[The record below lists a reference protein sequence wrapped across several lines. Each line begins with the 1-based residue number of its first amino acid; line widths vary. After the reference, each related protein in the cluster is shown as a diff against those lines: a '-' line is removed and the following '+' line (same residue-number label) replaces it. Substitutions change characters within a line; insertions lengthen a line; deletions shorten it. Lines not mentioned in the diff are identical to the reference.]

1 MTNYYKILGVK
12 KDATQEEIKISY
24 KNLMKKY
31 HPDLYQ
37 GDKTYAEKKAKE
49 INGAYEVLSNPES
62 RKQYDLEM
70 FPPTP
75 ISGYYSSSSDNYS
88 YTPPRYD
95 RPPNNYYD
103 EYKNRNANPGRE
115 YNYNDFANYH
125 ADRRY
130 TDYHR
135 SKTPNSNYKDQ
146 KVNND
151 IPTKMMNIFDTLTK
165 NKKFFAILLVII
177 LYCVLFITT
186 IGKFNDYM
194 SGKSTGPLLNE
205 DKPVEVTPYEN
216 KLTPEEFQNLP
227 SQNTHT
233 LLREDF
239 DIYDYFTD
247 NELRVLYRSGYQEE
261 FNSFDEFVEYL
272 EDQAY
277 YELYVKVDY

>member
-31 HPDLYQ
+31 QPDLYQ

-103 EYKNRNANPGRE
+103 
-115 YNYNDFANYH
+115 
-125 ADRRY
+125 
-130 TDYHR
+130 
-135 SKTPNSNYKDQ
+135 
-146 KVNND
+146 
-151 IPTKMMNIFDTLTK
+151 
-165 NKKFFAILLVII
+165 
-177 LYCVLFITT
+177 
-186 IGKFNDYM
+186 
-194 SGKSTGPLLNE
+194 
-205 DKPVEVTPYEN
+205 
-216 KLTPEEFQNLP
+216 
-227 SQNTHT
+227 
-233 LLREDF
+233 
-239 DIYDYFTD
+239 
-247 NELRVLYRSGYQEE
+247 
-261 FNSFDEFVEYL
+261 
-272 EDQAY
+272 
-277 YELYVKVDY
+277 